1 MACVTSI
8 LTCEEGW
15 VAAGLVLAGTAGWV
29 SARPIRTS
37 GVGQAGGF
45 CLRLKNVSGTFPSGS
60 FQLNLGICFL
70 CT

>member
-45 CLRLKNVSGTFPSGS
+45 CLRLKNLRNVGECYRGP
-60 FQLNLGICFL
+60 FL
-70 CT
+70 AGHFN